1 MITWMQKHKKWLIST
16 IWVSTIAFVGAG
28 FVGWG
33 SYNYG
38 KSNDTIAIVG
48 DKEVPLRDLQNQYNT
63 LYAQYQQLFGGNL
76 TKETAKQLGLEKV
89 AFNSVI
95 QKYLLLNYA
104 DSLGIIATNKDV
116 AKKLVQIKAFQK
128 NGKFDKNTYLSVLK
142 QNRQTT
148 AMFEKQLKDDIVIAK
163 IQKIFA
169 SDLLPSEIKNLSKL
183 LFSEDKVSIAILD
196 INNIKIKISN
206 EEIKQYWQKNKEKY
220 KTNKGF
226 KIAYVDIENIK
237 SKNKQ
242 EMKKVALRE
251 YLKLKKNKSNFT
263 KEIVLYENSDFLPP
277 QELSKIFVATQN
289 KVLKPIYNKD
299 HYIVVKLI
307 STIKPKA
314 LPYQEAKQMA
324 KDDLIASKKEQII
337 NQKINNMIQNFTGT
351 DIGYISKY
359 KTPTIKGLTKDEVSN
374 VVKSIFNSQKSIDKI
389 KFNDKVV
396 VYKITDSRFVKYN
409 KDKDGIILET
419 MSDLKSNLVFA
430 NLLKQLQT
438 RYAIQSF
445 MESK

>member
-1 MITWMQKHKKWLIST
+1 
-16 IWVSTIAFVGAG
+16 
-28 FVGWG
+28 
-33 SYNYG
+33 
-38 KSNDTIAIVG
+38 
-48 DKEVPLRDLQNQYNT
+48 
-63 LYAQYQQLFGGNL
+63 
-76 TKETAKQLGLEKV
+76 
-89 AFNSVI
+89 
-95 QKYLLLNYA
+95 
-104 DSLGIIATNKDV
+104 
-116 AKKLVQIKAFQK
+116 
-128 NGKFDKNTYLSVLK
+128 
-142 QNRQTT
+142 
-148 AMFEKQLKDDIVIAK
+148 
-163 IQKIFA
+163 
-169 SDLLPSEIKNLSKL
+169 L

-206 EEIKQYWQKNKEKY
+206 EEIKQYWQQNKEKY

>member
-148 AMFEKQLKDDIVIAK
+148 AMFEKQLKDDIVIGK

-206 EEIKQYWQKNKEKY
+206 EE
-220 KTNKGF
+220 T
-226 KIAYVDIENIK
+226 
-237 SKNKQ
+237 
-242 EMKKVALRE
+242 RE
-251 YLKLKKNKSNFT
+251 
-263 KEIVLYENSDFLPP
+263 
-277 QELSKIFVATQN
+277 
-289 KVLKPIYNKD
+289 
-299 HYIVVKLI
+299 
-307 STIKPKA
+307 
-314 LPYQEAKQMA
+314 
-324 KDDLIASKKEQII
+324 
-337 NQKINNMIQNFTGT
+337 
-351 DIGYISKY
+351 
-359 KTPTIKGLTKDEVSN
+359 
-374 VVKSIFNSQKSIDKI
+374 
-389 KFNDKVV
+389 
-396 VYKITDSRFVKYN
+396 
-409 KDKDGIILET
+409 
-419 MSDLKSNLVFA
+419 
-430 NLLKQLQT
+430 
-438 RYAIQSF
+438 
-445 MESK
+445 